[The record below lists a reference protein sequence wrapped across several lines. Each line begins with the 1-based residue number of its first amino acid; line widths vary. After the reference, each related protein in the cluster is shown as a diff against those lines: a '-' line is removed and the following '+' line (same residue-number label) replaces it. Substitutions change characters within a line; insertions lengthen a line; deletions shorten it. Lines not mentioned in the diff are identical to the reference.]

1 MLEICPRGI
10 MNRTWLSACLLILV
24 AGCSSGPEAP
34 PAPPILVPVFYGTD
48 RQATSAPEPE
58 EAYGAERG
66 PAAFGLAQVSIPPEH
81 QTGRI
86 EEPSLINLEFSAQS
100 DRHVVLQTLTPTP
113 QATFLEA
120 LQRQI
125 RETGNN
131 AVFIFVH
138 GYNVSF
144 AEAVRRTAQIAYDL
158 DWQGTAV
165 LYSWP
170 SAADTNSY
178 DSDRENAL
186 AAAQDLAEFIETVA
200 IYSGAAQVHVI
211 AHSMGNEPL
220 LAALSLNAGS
230 TSATG
235 VPLLDQVVLAAP
247 DVAADAF
254 SQLIVKA
261 APAAQHFTLYVSD
274 GDTALQASSFL
285 SSVTRAGDSSA
296 GVLILPG
303 VDTIDASAAESDI
316 VGHSYYGESRAIL
329 ADIFSLLRT
338 GMPPDQRFGLQAAD
352 SGGQKYWI
360 LLP

>member
-1 MLEICPRGI
+1 
-10 MNRTWLSACLLILV
+10 MNKAWRAACLAMLV
-24 AGCSSGPEAP
+24 AGCSSAPEAP
-34 PAPPILVPVFYGTD
+34 MAPPILVPLFYGTN
-48 RQATSAPEPE
+48 RLAIPTNEPE
-58 EAYGAERG
+58 TAYGAERG
-66 PAAFGLAQVSIPPEH
+66 PQTFGLAQVSIPPDH
-81 QTGRI
+81 RTGQI

-100 DRHVVLQTLTPTP
+100 DRHVVLQSLTPTTQP
-113 QATFLEA
+113 TFLAA

-144 AEAVRRTAQIAYDL
+144 AEAARRTAQIAYDL

-178 DSDRENAL
+178 DSDRENAV
-186 AAAQDLAEFIETVA
+186 AAAQDLAAFIETVA
-200 IYSGAAQVHVI
+200 VYSGAAQVHVI

-220 LAALSLNAGS
+220 LAALALNAAS

-247 DVAADAF
+247 DVAVDEF
-254 SQLIVKA
+254 GQLVVKA
-261 APAAQHFTLYVSD
+261 APAAQHFTLYVSK

-285 SSVTRAGDSSA
+285 NDMARAGDSSE

-303 VDTIDASAAESDI
+303 VDTIDATAAESDV
-316 VGHSYYGESRAIL
+316 VGHSYYGENRAIL
-329 ADIFSLLRT
+329 ADIFSLLKT

>member
-1 MLEICPRGI
+1 
-10 MNRTWLSACLLILV
+10 MNKAWLSACLAILV
-24 AGCSSGPEAP
+24 AGCSSAPEALL
-34 PAPPILVPVFYGTD
+34 APPILVPVFYGTD
-48 RQATSAPEPE
+48 RMAIPAAEPE
-58 EAYGAERG
+58 ETYGAERG
-66 PAAFGLAQVSIPPEH
+66 PQTFGLAQVSIPPDH
-81 QTGRI
+81 QTGQI

-100 DRHVVLQTLTPTP
+100 DRHVVLQSLTPTP
-113 QATFLEA
+113 QPTFLEA

-131 AVFIFVH
+131 AVFIFIH

-158 DWQGTAV
+158 DWQGTAM

-170 SAADTNSY
+170 SHADTNSY
-178 DSDRENAL
+178 DTDRENAV
-186 AAAQDLAEFIETVA
+186 AAAQDLAAFIETVA
-200 IYSGAAQVHVI
+200 VYSGAAQVHVI

-220 LAALSLNAGS
+220 LAALALNAAS

-247 DVAADAF
+247 DVAVDQF
-254 SQLIVKA
+254 GQLIVRA
-261 APAAQHFTLYVSD
+261 APAAQQFTLYVSE
-274 GDTALQASSFL
+274 GDSALQASTFL
-285 SSVTRAGDSSA
+285 NDVARAGDSSD

-303 VDTIDASAAESDI
+303 VVTIDASAAESDM

-329 ADIFSLLRT
+329 ADIFSLLKT

-352 SGGQKYWI
+352 SSGQKYWI
-360 LLP
+360 LQP

>member
-1 MLEICPRGI
+1 MQK
-10 MNRTWLSACLLILV
+10 TFLLLCGLLLF
-24 AGCSSGPEAP
+24 AGCSSAPDTPPE
-34 PAPPILVPVFYGTD
+34 PPILVPVFYGTD
-48 RQATSAPEPE
+48 RMATPAAEPE
-58 EAYGAERG
+58 ETYGAERG
-66 PAAFGLAQVSIPPEH
+66 PQALGLAQVSIPPDH

-86 EEPSLINLEFSAQS
+86 EEPSLLNLEFSAQS
-100 DRHVVLQTLTPTP
+100 DRHVVLQALTPTP
-113 QATFLEA
+113 QPTFLDA
-120 LQRQI
+120 LQRHI

-170 SAADTNSY
+170 SQADTNSY
-178 DSDRENAL
+178 DTDRENAV
-186 AAAQDLAEFIETVA
+186 AAAQDLAAFIETVA
-200 IYSGAAQVHVI
+200 VYSGAAQVHVI

-220 LAALSLNAGS
+220 LAALALNAAS

-247 DVAADAF
+247 DVAADEF
-254 SQLIVKA
+254 SQLVVKA
-261 APAAQHFTLYVSD
+261 APAAQHFTLYVSK
-274 GDTALQASSFL
+274 GDSALQMSSL
-285 SSVTRAGDSSA
+285 LNEVARAGDSSE

-303 VDTIDASAAESDI
+303 VDTIDATAAESDM

-329 ADIFSLLRT
+329 ADIFSLLKT

-360 LLP
+360 LQP